1 MTTMLRVHGSTDDL
15 EIAYTQRLLPFY
27 PLSVDRNRHRIEI
40 DEEET
45 TTLDT
50 TGRGDMGTDVTSSL
64 QAPVPADTQSTAL
77 D

>member
-15 EIAYTQRLLPFY
+15 EISYTQSLLPFY
-27 PLSVDRNRHRIEI
+27 PLSVDKNRHRIEI

-50 TGRGDMGTDVTSSL
+50 TGHGDMGNDVTSPL
-64 QAPVPADTQSTAL
+64 QTPVSADSQRAAL